1 MTYKG
6 MILSVLLVPCTL
18 IGNRADTRIQQLN
31 NDLQAKEVELFQ
43 LARMIEEKQQWID
56 STFQAQKDFLSMHF
70 GISNKEEYEQFKK
83 EIHPFGE
90 ELDNVGWAA
99 EDLQKFLATRFDN
112 VTKNFDEVLERTKAM
127 MIRYSIEYHLLFKLV
142 KRYEQCA
149 QEFLALE
156 IALKNV

>member
-83 EIHPFGE
+83 YI
-90 ELDNVGWAA
+90 L
-99 EDLQKFLATRFDN
+99 
-112 VTKNFDEVLERTKAM
+112 LEK
-127 MIRYSIEYHLLFKLV
+127 S
-142 KRYEQCA
+142 
-149 QEFLALE
+149 
-156 IALKNV
+156 